1 MEDIKYLH
9 NLLYKPLWKNFLGLI
24 KINKL
29 LTSKNDVVITPPF
42 LSMAAIVGSLAH
54 WTSILIF
61 ALKWSAP

>member
-54 WTSILIF
+54 
-61 ALKWSAP
+61 

>member
-1 MEDIKYLH
+1 MEDIKYLY

-54 WTSILIF
+54 
-61 ALKWSAP
+61 